1 MTLNSNIHGMSCL
14 PNVNNL
20 KVKDS
25 ETEKGKQNP
34 EYLAH
39 ILRLSCSAQKE
50 KILPDTGQVALVQSL
65 PSTSVHFQ
73 LATS

>member
-1 MTLNSNIHGMSCL
+1 MLLEDFCCT
-14 PNVNNL
+14 
-20 KVKDS
+20 
-25 ETEKGKQNP
+25 KG
-34 EYLAH
+34 LF
-39 ILRLSCSAQKE
+39 LRLSCSAQKE